1 MYKDNLPHQNDLP
14 TSRQLAI
21 STVVALVTA
30 TVLLVTVVLPAEYG
44 IDPTGVGRALGLT
57 QMGEIKVQLAE
68 EAKIET
74 AEIVELQEQPKE
86 MSLISPQPVSPQPVS
101 PQPVSPQPVEAP
113 AAESITVMLAPG
125 EAAEVKLIMNK
136 SARATYAWTVD
147 TGHVNFDTHGDN
159 AGIDYHNYSKA
170 KAVSGDEGELIAA
183 FDGSHGWFW
192 RNRSNETVNIT
203 LNVSG
208 EFTAMK
214 RVL

>member
-1 MYKDNLPHQNDLP
+1 MYKENLPNQNELP

-21 STVVALVTA
+21 STFVALVTA
-30 TVLLVTVVLPAEYG
+30 AALLVTVVLPAEYG

-74 AEIVELQEQPKE
+74 AEMAELQEEPME
-86 MSLISPQPVSPQPVS
+86 MSLISPQPTQAIA
-101 PQPVSPQPVEAP
+101 E
-113 AAESITVMLAPG
+113 ESISIMLAPG
-125 EAAEVKLIMNK
+125 EAAEVKLTMIK
-136 SARATYAWTVD
+136 LARATYSWTVD

-159 AGIDYHNYSKA
+159 ADIGYHNYSKA
-170 KAVSGDEGELIAA
+170 KAVSADEGELIAA

-192 RNRSNETVNIT
+192 RNRSNETVNVT

>member
-1 MYKDNLPHQNDLP
+1 MYKENLPNQNELP

-21 STVVALVTA
+21 STFVALVTA
-30 TVLLVTVVLPAEYG
+30 AALLVTVVLPAEYG

-86 MSLISPQPVSPQPVS
+86 MSLISPQPVSSQPT
-101 PQPVSPQPVEAP
+101 QALAE
-113 AAESITVMLAPG
+113 ESISIMLAPG
-125 EAAEVKLIMNK
+125 EAAEVKLTMIK
-136 SARATYAWTVD
+136 LARATYSWTVD

-159 AGIDYHNYSKA
+159 ADIGYHNYSKA
-170 KAVSGDEGELIAA
+170 KAVSADEGELIAA

-192 RNRSNETVNIT
+192 RNRSNETVNVT

>member
-86 MSLISPQPVSPQPVS
+86 MSLISPQS
-101 PQPVSPQPVEAP
+101 VEAP

-192 RNRSNETVNIT
+192 RNRSNETVNVT

>member
-1 MYKDNLPHQNDLP
+1 MYKENLPNQNELP

-21 STVVALVTA
+21 STFVALVTA
-30 TVLLVTVVLPAEYG
+30 AVLLITVVLPAEYG

-74 AEIVELQEQPKE
+74 AEMAELQEEPME
-86 MSLISPQPVSPQPVS
+86 MSLISPQPTQAIA
-101 PQPVSPQPVEAP
+101 E
-113 AAESITVMLAPG
+113 ESISIMLAPG
-125 EAAEVKLIMNK
+125 EAAEVKLTMIK
-136 SARATYAWTVD
+136 LARATYSWTVD

-159 AGIDYHNYSKA
+159 ADIGYHNYSKA
-170 KAVSGDEGELIAA
+170 KAVSADEGELIAA

-192 RNRSNETVNIT
+192 RNRSNETVNVT

>member
-1 MYKDNLPHQNDLP
+1 MYKENLPNQNELP

-21 STVVALVTA
+21 STFVALVTA
-30 TVLLVTVVLPAEYG
+30 AALLVTVVLPAEYG

-74 AEIVELQEQPKE
+74 AEIAELQEEPME
-86 MSLISPQPVSPQPVS
+86 TSLISPQPTQALA
-101 PQPVSPQPVEAP
+101 E
-113 AAESITVMLAPG
+113 ESISIILAPG
-125 EAAEVKLIMNK
+125 EAAEVKLTMIK
-136 SARATYAWTVD
+136 LARATYSWTVD

-159 AGIDYHNYSKA
+159 TDIGYHNYSKA
-170 KAVSGDEGELIAA
+170 KAVSADEGELIAA

-192 RNRSNETVNIT
+192 RNRSNETVNVT
-203 LNVSG
+203 LEVSG
-208 EFTAMK
+208 EFTEIK

>member
-1 MYKDNLPHQNDLP
+1 MYKENLPNQNELP

-21 STVVALVTA
+21 STFVALVTA
-30 TVLLVTVVLPAEYG
+30 AALLVTVVLPAEYG

-86 MSLISPQPVSPQPVS
+86 MSLISPQPVSSQPT
-101 PQPVSPQPVEAP
+101 QALAE
-113 AAESITVMLAPG
+113 ESISIVLAPG
-125 EAAEVKLIMNK
+125 EAAEVKLTMIK
-136 SARATYAWTVD
+136 LARATYSWTVD

-192 RNRSNETVNIT
+192 RNRSNETVNVT

>member
-86 MSLISPQPVSPQPVS
+86 MSLISPQS
-101 PQPVSPQPVEAP
+101 VEAP

>member
-1 MYKDNLPHQNDLP
+1 MYKNNLPHQNDLP

-21 STVVALVTA
+21 STVVAFATA
-30 TVLLVTVVLPAEYG
+30 SVLLVTVVLPAEYG

-86 MSLISPQPVSPQPVS
+86 ISLISPQPAQALA
-101 PQPVSPQPVEAP
+101 E
-113 AAESITVMLAPG
+113 ESITIMLAPG

-136 SARATYAWTVD
+136 SAKTTYEWTVD

-192 RNRSNETVNIT
+192 RNRSNETVNVT

>member
-86 MSLISPQPVSPQPVS
+86 MSLISPQPVSPQPV
-101 PQPVSPQPVEAP
+101 QAP